1 MEPGF
6 PVWTIRPNWRQ
17 GVMERLEWLTDVL
30 VSSVGAEQRR
40 SLRLSP
46 RRFVEITV
54 NPTKNERSFL
64 DLTLHRMGSDDWLFP
79 LWWDQAKLATSVE
92 AGDARV
98 EFDNTYREFLTGG
111 LALIYKDAFTW
122 EVISIGGQ
130 DDEGLDL
137 DVVLDSDWSAG
148 VKLYPLRLARLPVE
162 TNLSALTSTV
172 GESVLMFQVIEAND
186 FTETVPDDMVFEGR
200 PVLLSPPNRSQEITT
215 DHLRLSSDRD
225 NNTGL
230 PYRVDPAER
239 AFQVQAHSWI
249 KNGRQAQAEFRAF
262 LYWLRGRQ
270 RSLWLPS
277 FNQDFVTARS
287 SALASTNLDIQKI
300 GYTYAGSGQVIPG
313 RDRVL
318 INGVTPAR
326 ITALGAPQAAGE
338 ERLRV
343 GAGLTA
349 AVASGV
355 PGSFL
360 TPARLNQDAVELMHH
375 ADSDGALECGLTF
388 QTFDDS
394 RTTAGDIYLPIPEAE
409 MNDGPCGFS
418 FQLVNSGFEFGNM
431 TGWTITN
438 GGFNVV
444 TNYPQ
449 PPNNTFPHS
458 GTYFAT
464 GTTGFCSFYQEVTI
478 PARFW
483 SKVDAGIATFANFA
497 AYQNSGIP
505 LGSSNDQG
513 RLYVSFRSATNV
525 ELLRVYSPW
534 NQNFEW
540 VRMNVPATAV
550 PPGTRKIRV
559 GTENQPED
567 ATTDC
572 FWDSFDQP
580 VLVFGA

>member
-6 PVWTIRPNWRQ
+6 PVWSIRPNWRE
-17 GVMERLEWLTDVL
+17 GVLERLEWLTDVM

-40 SLRLSP
+40 ALRLSP
-46 RRFVEITV
+46 RRYIEITV

-64 DLTLHRMGSDDWLFP
+64 DLTLHNMGSDDWLFP
-79 LWWDQAKLATSVE
+79 LWWDQGKLVADVE

-111 LALIYKDAFTW
+111 VALIYKDTFTW
-122 EVISIGGQ
+122 EVISIVGQ

-137 DVVLDSDWSAG
+137 DVVLDSDWPKG
-148 VKLYPLRLARLPVE
+148 TKVYPLRLARLPVD
-162 TNLSALTSTV
+162 TSLSALTSTV
-172 GESVLMFQVIEAND
+172 GESVLMFQVIQAND
-186 FTETVPDDMVFEGR
+186 FVETIPDDMVFEGR
-200 PVLLSPPNRSQEITT
+200 PVLLSPPNRSTEITT

-230 PYRVDPAER
+230 PYRVDPADR
-239 AFQVQAHSWI
+239 AFQVQAHSWT

-287 SALASTNLDIQKI
+287 SNLASTNLDIQKV
-300 GYTYAGSGQVIPG
+300 GYTYAGGGQPIPG

-360 TPARLNQDAVELMHH
+360 SPARLNQDAVELMHH
-375 ADSDGALECGLTF
+375 TDSDGALECGLTF
-388 QTFDDS
+388 QTFKDS
-394 RTTAGDIYLPIPEAE
+394 RDASGTIYTPIPEGVELPYPCGDAITYVEIYLPLNPMPPVYDEY
-409 MNDGPCGFS
+409 G
-418 FQLVNSGFEFGNM
+418 VWFGN
-431 TGWTITN
+431 
-438 GGFNVV
+438 
-444 TNYPQ
+444 
-449 PPNNTFPHS
+449 
-458 GTYFAT
+458 
-464 GTTGFCSFYQEVTI
+464 
-478 PARFW
+478 
-483 SKVDAGIATFANFA
+483 
-497 AYQNSGIP
+497 
-505 LGSSNDQG
+505 
-513 RLYVSFRSATNV
+513 
-525 ELLRVYSPW
+525 
-534 NQNFEW
+534 
-540 VRMNVPATAV
+540 
-550 PPGTRKIRV
+550 IRV
-559 GTENQPED
+559 GVTTQNYGSFSCQVNTTPRTNLVPDGYDEWAILGAPERVRYRYNPSTNSITLIVGD
-567 ATTDC
+567 FLTDLFYYSIGNRTLSPWPGTAASLFPTVFVNGVEMEIRSIVTTSIPQLTDSATAYGTVTA
-572 FWDSFDQP
+572 FP
-580 VLVFGA
+580 VLDIDMRYWTV

>member
-6 PVWTIRPNWRQ
+6 PVWSIRPNWRE
-17 GVMERLEWLTDVL
+17 GVLERLEWLTDVM

-40 SLRLSP
+40 ALRLSP
-46 RRFVEITV
+46 RRYIEITV

-64 DLTLHRMGSDDWLFP
+64 DLTLHNMGSDDWLFP
-79 LWWDQAKLATSVE
+79 LWWDQGKLVADVE

-111 LALIYKDAFTW
+111 VALIYKDTFTW
-122 EVISIGGQ
+122 EVISIVGQ

-137 DVVLDSDWSAG
+137 DVVLDSDWPEG
-148 VKLYPLRLARLPVE
+148 TKVYPLRLARLPVD
-162 TNLSALTSTV
+162 TSLSALTSTV
-172 GESVLMFQVIEAND
+172 GESVLMFQVIQAND
-186 FTETVPDDMVFEGR
+186 FVETIPDDMVFEGR
-200 PVLLSPPNRSQEITT
+200 PVLLSPPNRSTEITT

-230 PYRVDPAER
+230 PYRVDPADR
-239 AFQVQAHSWI
+239 AFQVQAHSWT

-287 SALASTNLDIQKI
+287 SNLASTNLDIQKV
-300 GYTYAGSGQVIPG
+300 GYTYAGGGQPIPG

-360 TPARLNQDAVELMHH
+360 SPARLNQDAVELMHH
-375 ADSDGALECGLTF
+375 TDSDGALECGLTF
-388 QTFDDS
+388 QTFKDS
-394 RTTAGDIYLPIPEAE
+394 RDASGTIYTPIPEGVELPYPCGDAITYVEIYLPLNPMPPVYDEY
-409 MNDGPCGFS
+409 G
-418 FQLVNSGFEFGNM
+418 VWFGN
-431 TGWTITN
+431 
-438 GGFNVV
+438 
-444 TNYPQ
+444 
-449 PPNNTFPHS
+449 
-458 GTYFAT
+458 
-464 GTTGFCSFYQEVTI
+464 
-478 PARFW
+478 
-483 SKVDAGIATFANFA
+483 
-497 AYQNSGIP
+497 
-505 LGSSNDQG
+505 
-513 RLYVSFRSATNV
+513 
-525 ELLRVYSPW
+525 
-534 NQNFEW
+534 
-540 VRMNVPATAV
+540 
-550 PPGTRKIRV
+550 IRV
-559 GTENQPED
+559 GVTTQNYGSFSCQVNTTPRTNLVPDGYDEWAILGAPERVRYRYNPSTNSITLIVGD
-567 ATTDC
+567 FLTDLFYYSIGNRTLSPWPGTAASLFPTVFVNGVEMEIRSIVTTSIPQLTDSATAYGTVTA
-572 FWDSFDQP
+572 FP
-580 VLVFGA
+580 VLDIDMRYWTV